1 MTPIFYNSLA
11 DVERAALDF
20 RCGRPV
26 FIRDHLDFVVCA
38 LATEMVTAERLSKF
52 KAFVGS
58 ETPNIVFTHERA
70 KTLKIRLYTP
80 DIVQVPYPDWLAA
93 SQIQQLADPQFDL
106 GEPMRGPFSA
116 MRDPVPGS
124 VSAGVKL
131 AKIARIL
138 PSVLV
143 SKVPKEKI
151 EKYPEVLKVF
161 SEDVDNYDVNAASTL
176 QKITSAQVPLS
187 EAENARIIA
196 FRPLDGGIEHLA
208 IVIGNP
214 RPPGPILTRLHSECF
229 TGDLLGSLKCDCGQQ
244 LIGAIKQIGREGDGV
259 LLYLAQEGRGIGL
272 INKLRAYALQDQGF
286 DTVEANQRL
295 GFEDDERLFL
305 AAAEMLKQLEFSRIR
320 LLTNNPRKVDQ
331 LKGYGIEIVER
342 VPHSFPSNKHN
353 ERYLS
358 IKADK
363 SGHLF

>member
-1 MTPIFYNSLA
+1 MAP
-11 DVERAALDF
+11 VERAALEF

-26 FIRDHLDFVVCA
+26 FIFDKSDVVSCA
-38 LATEMVTAERLSKF
+38 VATEMVTDELLSNFNKVVDS
-52 KAFVGS
+52 KI
-58 ETPNIVFTHERA
+58 PDIVFTHQRA

-80 DIVQVPYPDWLAA
+80 DIVRVPLPDWL
-93 SQIQQLADPQFDL
+93 SVHQIQQLADPQFDL
-106 GEPMRGPFSA
+106 VAPMRGPFHA
-116 MRDPVPGS
+116 KRDPVPDS

-131 AKIARIL
+131 AKISKIL
-138 PSVLV
+138 PSILV
-143 SKVPKEKI
+143 SRVPLERMDQT
-151 EKYPEVLKVF
+151 PEILKVF
-161 SEDVDNYDVNAASTL
+161 SEDIENYDVSIASRL
-176 QKITSAQVPLS
+176 EKITSAQVPLG

-229 TGDLLGSLKCDCGQQ
+229 TGDLLGSLKCDCGEQ
-244 LIGAIKQIGREGDGV
+244 LIGAIKQIGSEGEGV

-305 AAAEMLKQLEFSRIR
+305 AAAEMLKQLEFSQIR
-320 LLTNNPRKVDQ
+320 LLTNNPRKIDQ
-331 LKGYGIEIVER
+331 LKGYGIKIVER
-342 VPHSFPSNKHN
+342 VPHSFPSNTHN